1 MGDSERFVIVGA
13 GLAGAKGAEA
23 LRRQGFDGRIA
34 LVGDEPHRPYE
45 RPPLSKGYLAGGMAF
60 EAAHVHDEGWYAE
73 NRVDLQLGV
82 PVQRIDRSLRQVE
95 LADGTRLDYD
105 KLLLATGAHPRSLP
119 VPGIDAEGVLHLRRV
134 EDSDRIKRTLAE
146 VERLVVVGAGWIGL
160 EVTAAAR
167 TAGVAVTV
175 VETTELPLLRVL
187 GPEVARVFADVHRQH
202 GVEFRFGTAVD
213 EVRTARGRVTGVRLT
228 DGTEVGADAVLVAV
242 GVVPEVTLAEQAG
255 LRVQNG
261 VLVDATLRTPDP
273 NIVAAGDVA
282 NAFNPLLGKQ
292 IRVEHWANALN
303 QPTTAAAAMLGRDVA
318 YSELPYFFTDQ
329 YDPGAGGIGM
339 EFLGHVE
346 PGGYDQVVFRGDVEA
361 REFIAFWLDG
371 GRVLAG
377 MNVNVWDV
385 QEQLGTL
392 ITSGTTVDTAAL
404 ADPDTPLNDL
414 IAR

>member
-13 GLAGAKGAEA
+13 GMAGAKGAEA
-23 LRRQGFDGRIA
+23 LRALGFDGRIA
-34 LVGDEPHRPYE
+34 LLGDEPHRPYE
-45 RPPLSKGYLAGGMAF
+45 RPPLSKDYLLGKSGF
-60 EAAHVHDEGWYAE
+60 DAAYVHEEGWYAE

-82 PVQRIDRSLRQVE
+82 SVQRIDRALRQVE
-95 LADGTRLDYD
+95 LSDGNRIDFD

-119 VPGIDAEGVLHLRRV
+119 VPGADAEGVLHLRNV
-134 EDSDRIKRTLAE
+134 EDSDRIKRTLAR

-175 VETTELPLLRVL
+175 VETAELPLLRVL
-187 GPEVARVFADVHRQH
+187 GPEVAQVFADLHRAH

-213 EVRTARGRVTGVRLT
+213 EIRTAGGRATGVRLT
-228 DGTEVGADAVLVAV
+228 DGTELPADAVLVAI
-242 GVVPEVTLAEQAG
+242 GVDPEVSLAAQSG

-261 VLVDATLRTPDP
+261 VLVDASLRTPDP

-303 QPTTAAAAMLGRDVA
+303 QPATAAAAMLGRDA
-318 YSELPYFFTDQ
+318 EYSELPYFFTDQ
-329 YDPGAGGIGM
+329 YDPDAGGIGM
-339 EFLGHVE
+339 EYLGHVD
-346 PGGYDQVVFRGDVEA
+346 PGGYDRVVFRGDVAA

-385 QEQLGTL
+385 QDQLKTL
-392 ITSGTTVDTAAL
+392 ITSGTAVDPDAL
-404 ADPDTPLNDL
+404 ADPSTPLNDL